1 MCTYLQ
7 VYNVSALTEQMI
19 EMYFEH
25 ERSGGG
31 PIQEIEM
38 NKQEDYAIIS
48 FEKYGGMC
56 FLIYARCCRVRMCY
70 TCKICNCNSLYE
82 TVAPYVI
89 FSC

>member
-48 FEKYGGMC
+48 FEKYGGLS
-56 FLIYARCCRVRMCY
+56 FLRCCSGSWV
-70 TCKICNCNSLYE
+70 
-82 TVAPYVI
+82 PYV
-89 FSC
+89 